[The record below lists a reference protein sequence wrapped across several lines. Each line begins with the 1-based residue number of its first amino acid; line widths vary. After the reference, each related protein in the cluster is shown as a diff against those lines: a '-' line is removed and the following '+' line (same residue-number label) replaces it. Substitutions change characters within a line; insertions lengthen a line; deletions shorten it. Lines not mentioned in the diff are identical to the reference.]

1 MKHLVLVTLVACSSP
16 AKPADPITPTDPPSD
31 PIARPD
37 PGPSTPPQKLDVSG
51 MDKQVAPG
59 NDFFAYTN
67 GAWLASTEI
76 PADRST
82 YGSSAIISE
91 LTSKRVAELIDA
103 AAKSTSADATAK
115 KVGDYYAS
123 YMDEA
128 GIEAKGITPVQPEL
142 DQIAKIADRKAL
154 AKELGS
160 RLRADVDAF
169 NNTNFFT
176 ANLFGLWVAQDLD
189 VPGKYTPFLLQG
201 GIGMPDRDYYLD
213 ASPRMDEIRTKYLA
227 HITAVLKLAK
237 IANPEAKAK
246 QIFTLEK
253 AIAQT
258 HATRTE
264 SSDVAKGNNHW
275 ARKDFAKK
283 APGLDWNAYFAAAGL
298 DKADTFIVWQPKAF
312 AKMSGL
318 VARQPL
324 QAWKD
329 YLAFR
334 VLDSASGLLPK
345 AFLEEGFAFY
355 GTTLSG
361 VPKLRDRWKRA
372 VDATSGALGEAVG
385 KLYVDKYFPASE
397 KARVQEMVKNQIAA
411 MALRIDKLEWM
422 SPATKEK
429 AKAKLAVLK
438 VGVGYPDKW
447 TDYSSLE
454 IKRGD
459 AYGNSHR
466 AELFEYQRS
475 LAKLGTPVDRDEW
488 VMVPHLVNAVNLP
501 ALNAM
506 NFPAGIL
513 QPPKL
518 DPSRPVV
525 MDYGAIGSIIG
536 HEISHSFDDQGALFD
551 ATGKLQNWWTA
562 EDLAHFRAASEKLVK
577 QYDGYKAF
585 PDLNINGKLTLGE
598 NIADVAGLAIAYD
611 AYRLH
616 YGGKEAPTVDGLTGD
631 QQFFISFAQS
641 WRTKY
646 RDATL
651 RQRILTDGHSPSHFR
666 AITVRNL
673 DAWYAAFGVKPGEA
687 QYLAPADRVR
697 IW

>member
-1 MKHLVLVTLVACSSP
+1 MKHFVLVALVACSSP
-16 AKPADPITPTDPPSD
+16 AKPPDPITPTDPPTEPVS
-31 PIARPD
+31 RPD
-37 PGPSTPPQKLDVSG
+37 PGPSAPPQKLDVSG

-59 NDFFAYTN
+59 NDFFAYAN
-67 GAWLASTEI
+67 GSWLASTEI

-103 AAKSTSADATAK
+103 AAKSTSADATTK
-115 KVGDYYAS
+115 KVGDFYAS

-201 GIGMPDRDYYLD
+201 GLGMPDRDYYLD

-227 HITAVLKLAK
+227 HIGAVLKLAK

-298 DKADTFIVWQPKAF
+298 DKVDTFIVWQPSAF
-312 AKMSGL
+312 TKMSGL

-324 QAWKD
+324 QTWKD

-334 VLDSASGLLPK
+334 VLDGAAGLLPK
-345 AFLEEGFAFY
+345 AFLEQGFAFY

-385 KLYVDKYFPASE
+385 KLYVEKYFPASE

-475 LAKLGTPVDRDEW
+475 LAKLGKPVDRDEW

>member
-1 MKHLVLVTLVACSSP
+1 MKHLVLVTLVACSAP
-16 AKPADPITPTDPPSD
+16 AKPVDPITRTDPPSD

-37 PGPSTPPQKLDVSG
+37 PDPSTPPQKLDVSG

-312 AKMSGL
+312 TKMSGL

-385 KLYVDKYFPASE
+385 KLYVEKYFPASE

-429 AKAKLAVLK
+429 AKAKLADQK

-447 TDYSSLE
+447 TD
-454 IKRGD
+454 
-459 AYGNSHR
+459 
-466 AELFEYQRS
+466 
-475 LAKLGTPVDRDEW
+475 
-488 VMVPHLVNAVNLP
+488 
-501 ALNAM
+501 
-506 NFPAGIL
+506 
-513 QPPKL
+513 
-518 DPSRPVV
+518 
-525 MDYGAIGSIIG
+525 
-536 HEISHSFDDQGALFD
+536 
-551 ATGKLQNWWTA
+551 
-562 EDLAHFRAASEKLVK
+562 
-577 QYDGYKAF
+577 
-585 PDLNINGKLTLGE
+585 
-598 NIADVAGLAIAYD
+598 
-611 AYRLH
+611 
-616 YGGKEAPTVDGLTGD
+616 
-631 QQFFISFAQS
+631 
-641 WRTKY
+641 
-646 RDATL
+646 
-651 RQRILTDGHSPSHFR
+651 
-666 AITVRNL
+666 
-673 DAWYAAFGVKPGEA
+673 
-687 QYLAPADRVR
+687 
-697 IW
+697 

>member
-1 MKHLVLVTLVACSSP
+1 VKHLVLVTLVACSSP
-16 AKPADPITPTDPPSD
+16 AKTPDPITPTDPPGE
-31 PIARPD
+31 PTTPTD
-37 PGPSTPPQKLDVSG
+37 PGPREPQPKLDVSG

-59 NDFFAYTN
+59 ADFFAYAN
-67 GAWLASTEI
+67 GGWMASTEI

-82 YGSSAIISE
+82 YGSSAIMVE
-91 LTSKRVAELIDA
+91 LTAKRVAELIENA
-103 AAKSTSADATAK
+103 SRSASADATAK

-128 GIEAKGITPVQPEL
+128 AIEAKGITPLQPEL
-142 DQIAKIADRKAL
+142 DQIAKITDRKAL

-169 NNTNFFT
+169 NNTNFYT
-176 ANLFGLWVAQDLD
+176 TNLFGLWVAQDLD
-189 VPGKYTPFLLQG
+189 VPGQYAPFLLQG
-201 GIGMPDRDYYLD
+201 GLGMPDRDYYLD
-213 ASPRMDEIRTKYLA
+213 ASPRMTEIRTKYVA
-227 HITAVLKLAK
+227 HIAAVLKLAN
-237 IANPEAKAK
+237 IADPDKKAK

-264 SSDVAKGNNHW
+264 SSEIAKGNNHW
-275 ARKDFAKK
+275 AKKDFAKN
-283 APGLDWNAYFAAAGL
+283 APGLDWNVYFAAAGL
-298 DKADTFIVWQPKAF
+298 DKATKFIVWQPRTF
-312 AKMSGL
+312 TKMSAL

-324 QAWKD
+324 QTWKD
-329 YLAFR
+329 YLIFR
-334 VLDSASGLLPK
+334 VLDGAPAMPK
-345 AFLEEGFAFY
+345 AFVEQGFAFY

-385 KLYVDKYFPASE
+385 KLYVEKYFPPSE
-397 KARVQEMVKNQIAA
+397 KARMQEMVKNQIAA
-411 MALRIDKLEWM
+411 MALRIDKLAWM

-429 AKAKLAVLK
+429 AKAKLAVLR

-447 TDYSSLE
+447 TDYSGLE
-454 IKRGD
+454 IVRGD
-459 AYGNSHR
+459 AYGNARR
-466 AELFEYQRS
+466 AELFELKNS
-475 LAKLGTPVDRDEW
+475 LAKLGKPVDRDEW

-518 DPSRPVV
+518 DPARPVV
-525 MDYGAIGSIIG
+525 MDYGAIGSVVG

-562 EDLAHFRAASEKLVK
+562 EDLAHFKAAGEKLVK
-577 QYDGYKAF
+577 QYDAYKVFA
-585 PDLNINGKLTLGE
+585 DLNLNGKLTLGE

-611 AYRLH
+611 AYRLAH
-616 YGGKEAPTVDGLTGD
+616 GGKEAPTIDGLTGD
-631 QQFFISFAQS
+631 QQFFISFAQN

-651 RQRILTDGHSPSHFR
+651 RQRVLTDGHSPSHFR
-666 AITVRNL
+666 ATTVRNL
-673 DAWYAAFGVKPGEA
+673 DAWYAAFNPKPGEA
-687 QYLAPADRVR
+687 LYLAPADRVR